1 MQLYMKKPR
10 CHIEVMK
17 WKQPRMMLATE
28 RTRLSNLRA
37 VKELRREKEPG
48 ESEYSARMIVF

>member
-37 VKELRREKEPG
+37 VKELRREKEQG
-48 ESEYSARMIVF
+48 ESESSVTFLR